1 MRLNTR
7 TWPIFSAYS
16 RRNKI
21 DPKPAY
27 QRGPVW
33 SVSQQQ
39 LFVDSILRGYDIPKL
54 YLRSNP
60 RQQYEYEI
68 IDGQQRLTAIWRY
81 LDNKYALSDESDAVQ
96 GHQIAGELFEDIHDD
111 LKQEL
116 QAYELSIVVVEDAQD
131 DEVEDMFLR
140 LQNGVPLN
148 SAEKRNAISGQ
159 MRDFIHK
166 TAETHKLME
175 VANFNNNRYAHDE
188 IVAQM
193 LSVELNGGPTS
204 VRHNQLKSMYQAY
217 KTFKVN
223 SPEAKKFRR
232 VLDFLAKA
240 FPNKSPYL
248 SKVNLFSLY
257 TVASGMISKYALPG
271 REAEFGSWF
280 LDFEDRRRKEEDQ
293 PGDQRDERSISYQLA
308 LQQQTASMASQE
320 QRKRT
325 LAEDLLGTIVD
336 LAQLDDQ
343 RVFSEEQ
350 RISIF
355 RKARGK
361 CVNPE
366 NNSDCIIDCEWDNW
380 NADHIVPHSRGGK
393 TTVANGQLLCP
404 SCNLKKSDRVI

>member
-1 MRLNTR
+1 MKLNTK
-7 TWPIFSAYS
+7 TWAVFSANN

-54 YLRSNP
+54 YLRSIQDNK
-60 RQQYEYEI
+60 YEYEI

-96 GHQIAGELFEDIHDD
+96 GHQLAGKLFGDIHDD
-111 LKQEL
+111 LKDNL
-116 QAYELSIVVVEDAQD
+116 LSYELAIVVVEDAQD

-159 MRDFIHK
+159 IRDFIHEV
-166 TAETHKLME
+166 AEKHKLMK

-188 IVAQM
+188 VVAQM

-204 VRHNQLKSMYQAY
+204 VRHNQLKSMYQAH
-217 KTFKVN
+217 KTFKIR
-223 SPEAKKFRR
+223 SPEAKKFKR
-232 VLDFLAKA
+232 VLDFLSKA
-240 FPNKSPYL
+240 FPQKSPYL
-248 SKVNLFSLY
+248 SKVNLLSLY

-271 REAEFGSWF
+271 REAEFRSWF
-280 LDFEDRRRKEEDQ
+280 LDFEDRRRKEEEL
-293 PGDQRDERSISYQLA
+293 PEDQRNEGLISYQFA
-308 LQQQTASMASQE
+308 LLQQTASLASQE
-320 QRKRT
+320 QRKRI

-355 RKARGK
+355 RKAHGK
-361 CVNPE
+361 CVNPD
-366 NNSDCIIDCEWDNW
+366 NNPDCDIDCEWDNW
-380 NADHIVPHSRGGK
+380 HADHIVPYSRGGK

-404 SCNLKKSDRVI
+404 SCNLKKSNKG

>member
-96 GHQIAGELFEDIHDD
+96 GHQIADKLFEDIHDD

-148 SAEKRNAISGQ
+148 SAEKRNAYI
-159 MRDFIHK
+159 R
-166 TAETHKLME
+166 
-175 VANFNNNRYAHDE
+175 
-188 IVAQM
+188 
-193 LSVELNGGPTS
+193 
-204 VRHNQLKSMYQAY
+204 
-217 KTFKVN
+217 
-223 SPEAKKFRR
+223 
-232 VLDFLAKA
+232 
-240 FPNKSPYL
+240 PNARL
-248 SKVNLFSLY
+248 H
-257 TVASGMISKYALPG
+257 
-271 REAEFGSWF
+271 
-280 LDFEDRRRKEEDQ
+280 
-293 PGDQRDERSISYQLA
+293 
-308 LQQQTASMASQE
+308 SQNC
-320 QRKRT
+320 R
-325 LAEDLLGTIVD
+325 
-336 LAQLDDQ
+336 
-343 RVFSEEQ
+343 
-350 RISIF
+350 
-355 RKARGK
+355 
-361 CVNPE
+361 
-366 NNSDCIIDCEWDNW
+366 
-380 NADHIVPHSRGGK
+380 NA
-393 TTVANGQLLCP
+393 
-404 SCNLKKSDRVI
+404 